1 MLTSLR
7 VLSTLHLS
15 PVLQFGRS
23 HPQEAFHCF
32 SSHGCYH
39 PSSWLADM
47 TIRSTGVPAAY
58 YQHVQVCA
66 EVLHLQDDDKLCN
79 EQQVVPHVSTRRA
92 KTEGKRL
99 PHGLM

>member
-15 PVLQFGRS
+15 PVLLFGRRS
-23 HPQEAFHCF
+23 I
-32 SSHGCYH
+32 S
-39 PSSWLADM
+39 LLDV

-79 EQQVVPHVSTRRA
+79 EQQVAPHVSTRRA